1 MNSFKHLQIDASSSE
16 WLIVNI
22 DMQNRKLNVLDE
34 EFFGEL
40 LQLADQLLCDTARTP
55 VFLRSAKQRGFVV
68 GADLRR
74 ILEVQSDDEIQR
86 FLKFGQDVLNRWE
99 SLKRPT
105 IAWISGACLG
115 GGLELALACRYR
127 MVSTSVDTVLGMPEA
142 KLGLTPGWGGTQRLI
157 QRVGVRQGLEMLFYG
172 EPVDAQQAMKIG
184 LADGLWNPDD
194 ALGEMARCAAMI
206 AARSEME
213 SEEKDNRSSWQVDWE
228 SCVELRREA
237 TTQSDDELSQLY
249 VPARL
254 AIENDVRCGL
264 FESMESGLRG
274 ERENFFAL
282 LMRPEVQATLQR
294 FAKPKSNPS

>member
-1 MNSFKHLQIDASSSE
+1 MNSFKHLQIDASSAK

-22 DMQNRKLNVLDE
+22 DIQNRKLNVLDE

-40 LQLADQLLCDTARTP
+40 EQLTVQLECDTARTP
-55 VFLRSAKQRGFVV
+55 VFLCSAKPRGFVV

-74 ILEVQSDDEIQR
+74 ILEVQSDEEIQR
-86 FLKFGQDVLNRWE
+86 FLKYGQDVLNRWE
-99 SLKRPT
+99 SLQRPT
-105 IAWISGACLG
+105 IAWIAGACLG

-127 MVSTSVDTVLGMPEA
+127 MVSSSADTVLGMPES

-157 QRVGVRQGLEMLFYG
+157 HRVGVRQGLEMLFYG
-172 EPVDAQQAMKIG
+172 EAVDAEQATKIG
-184 LADGLWNPDD
+184 LAEGLWNPSDVM
-194 ALGEMARCAAMI
+194 GEIARCAETI
-206 AARSEME
+206 AERSEME
-213 SEEKDNRSSWQVDWE
+213 SKETDNRSSWQMDWE
-228 SCVELRREA
+228 LCAELRRQA
-237 TTQSDDELSQLY
+237 TTQREDELSKLS

-254 AIENDVRCGL
+254 AIEEDVRSGL

-294 FAKPKSNPS
+294 FAKPKSNAS